1 MTCDVT
7 GKVGEC
13 INTETHGCDGAS
25 LLNGHCSGSSQF
37 KCCPHPGAKVVADSS
52 SSSSAGLSS
61 CQWNW
66 EGSRESSI
74 GALQPEFQTL
84 ALELAQ
90 VRGLILF
97 YCTVTK
103 QKERER
109 RGNAKHPFFYR
120 QTDTHITDL
129 HLHVH
134 VHARTRFHM
143 REIATLSKALAADP
157 VTKDLHVFET
167 RRNLP
172 NKCGLANPAV
182 SQADPCKAPS
192 RHGYGAAI
200 DFVPKLPGWKWLVAL
215 F

>member
-25 LLNGHCSGSSQF
+25 LLNGHYSGSSQF

-97 YCTVTK
+97 YCTVTN

-109 RGNAKHPFFYR
+109 RGNAKHPFFYK
-120 QTDTHITDL
+120 TDRHAHSRPTPTRARART
-129 HLHVH
+129 
-134 VHARTRFHM
+134 HARVFTCVKSRHFQRHWQQIQSQ
-143 REIATLSKALAADP
+143 RTCTCLKQDATFQTSAALPTLRYRKRIHAKP
-157 VTKDLHVFET
+157 
-167 RRNLP
+167 
-172 NKCGLANPAV
+172 
-182 SQADPCKAPS
+182 QADTATVQQSTLCQS
-192 RHGYGAAI
+192 CQDGSG
-200 DFVPKLPGWKWLVAL
+200 
-215 F
+215 

>member
-1 MTCDVT
+1 MPVELGGIEGEQYRCIATRVPDACSRART
-7 GKVGEC
+7 GTGFNF
-13 INTETHGCDGAS
+13 I
-25 LLNGHCSGSSQF
+25 LLYCYKPKRAREEG
-37 KCCPHPGAKVVADSS
+37 KC
-52 SSSSAGLSS
+52 
-61 CQWNW
+61 
-66 EGSRESSI
+66 
-74 GALQPEFQTL
+74 QTS
-84 ALELAQ
+84 
-90 VRGLILF
+90 
-97 YCTVTK
+97 
-103 QKERER
+103 
-109 RGNAKHPFFYR
+109 FFYR

>member
-1 MTCDVT
+1 M
-7 GKVGEC
+7 
-13 INTETHGCDGAS
+13 
-25 LLNGHCSGSSQF
+25 
-37 KCCPHPGAKVVADSS
+37 
-52 SSSSAGLSS
+52 
-61 CQWNW
+61 
-66 EGSRESSI
+66 
-74 GALQPEFQTL
+74 QPEFQTL

-97 YCTVTK
+97 TVLLQTK
-103 QKERER
+103 KSA
-109 RGNAKHPFFYR
+109 RGGEMPNILFFTR
-120 QTDTHITDL
+120 QTDTHIADL

-134 VHARTRFHM
+134 ARTHARTRFHM